1 MFSFR
6 KFQILSCAALGQ
18 LTAVCILATALFL
31 ASSASAQPALGSPAD
46 LSTLTTGADIF
57 QKACQACH
65 GADGRGAPLSQT
77 GFSIPL
83 PDFTECSFASREAT
97 GDWVGIAH
105 QGGPLRG
112 FSEMMPA
119 FGKALTKAQLTAAIE
134 YIQKFCTD
142 PAWPRG
148 EFNLPRPLLTGKA
161 FIEDEAIVTSSLTTP
176 GNNVFSNKL
185 IFEKRLGARSEFEL
199 LVPVGWEQNFTG
211 DNWSGHIG
219 DIGLEL
225 KHVLYDNVARGSIL
239 SIYSELALPTGD
251 AASGWGK
258 DTVILEPGL
267 LYAQLLPADAFLQTQ
282 FGFEL
287 PADLNKADRE
297 MVWRAAFGKSIQE
310 PNWGRTWTPILEIV
324 GGRELD
330 NAGTTQWDVVPQMNI
345 SLSKRQHIQ
354 FNVGVR
360 LPVTDAGPR
369 SPELLFYF
377 LWDWFDGSLRDGW

>member
-1 MFSFR
+1 
-6 KFQILSCAALGQ
+6 
-18 LTAVCILATALFL
+18 
-31 ASSASAQPALGSPAD
+31 
-46 LSTLTTGADIF
+46 
-57 QKACQACH
+57 
-65 GADGRGAPLSQT
+65 
-77 GFSIPL
+77 
-83 PDFTECSFASREAT
+83 
-97 GDWVGIAH
+97 
-105 QGGPLRG
+105 
-112 FSEMMPA
+112 MMPA

-161 FIEDEAIVTSSLTTP
+161 FIEDEAIFTSSLTTP

-330 NAGTTQWDVVPQMNI
+330 NAGTTQWCSAANEYQPIEAPAYTV
-345 SLSKRQHIQ
+345 
-354 FNVGVR
+354 
-360 LPVTDAGPR
+360 
-369 SPELLFYF
+369 
-377 LWDWFDGSLRDGW
+377 